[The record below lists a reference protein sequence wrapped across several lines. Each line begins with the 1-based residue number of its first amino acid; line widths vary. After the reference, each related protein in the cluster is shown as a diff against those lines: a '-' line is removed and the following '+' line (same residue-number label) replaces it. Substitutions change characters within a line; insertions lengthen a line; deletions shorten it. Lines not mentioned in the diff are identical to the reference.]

1 MAPLLALLAV
11 TAAAWALGRGRGLP
25 FATALRAGLAA
36 MFVLTGVSHFVG
48 MRDQLIAMVPPALPE
63 PELIVTVTGL
73 LELAGAVG
81 LFVPGLARWAAAG
94 LALLLLVMFPANVYA
109 AQAGILDD
117 WWSQLWPRTVLQLV
131 FLAAATIVFVDRWRA
146 AATDRGRLRGRLGRG
161 SAVAPGP
168 RQDDGATT
176 R

>member
-1 MAPLLALLAV
+1 
-11 TAAAWALGRGRGLP
+11 
-25 FATALRAGLAA
+25 

-81 LFVPGLARWAAAG
+81 LFVPRLARWAAAG

-131 FLAAATIVFVDRWRA
+131 FLAAATIVLVDRWRA
-146 AATDRGRLRGRLGRG
+146 AATERGRLRGRLGRG

-168 RQDDGATT
+168 RHDDGATT